1 MTFEEQFPSLI
12 WKYHNIEFPT
22 PEGIEIRMAIKE
34 KDIQENCLDKKK
46 VKNVIDK
53 FKNNEFNSF
62 LLLNTISENHLKD
75 MIRKCNKIF
84 EELKKELGL

>member
-46 VKNVIDK
+46 VRDAIDK
-53 FKNNEFNSF
+53 IINNGPQSF
-62 LLLNTISENHLKD
+62 VDGGRTIESSYADGYAIAIGL
-75 MIRKCNKIF
+75 
-84 EELKKELGL
+84 LKKELGL